1 MDENE
6 QKEPMTE
13 SAAEA
18 EKQTQ
23 EEIKQEEPKQEDA
36 GQEDAGKL
44 TESLRVRKIG
54 YMKQQVE
61 RQRAAE
67 DLLTEQIMEEQ
78 RILDE
83 TLGEIDDQIACTE
96 KSRKYNREMQEEL
109 NARVYGMHGISG
121 DKIQGMQESKSAY
134 YRGCAFSLF
143 FLSVVLTLLCG
154 FLHGFSADV
163 TLFMLCY
170 TAIEGALLAKDEKRS
185 RWLAFLCRVL
195 YLLMFPA
202 MMVLF
207 VCYELG
213 YPEYGQ
219 FLPFMTAGGIVIVIL
234 AVASVFLYDP
244 YRKDKKRLR
253 TARNYMS
260 DIEKLARKEIN
271 KNRKIRDREEKKSRR
286 LRKKENRKSR
296 KKSCVKSDEKKEN
309 RSGKNERA
317 GNRNRKKRDCRMK

>member
-6 QKEPMTE
+6 QKETMTE
-13 SAAEA
+13 PAEAAE
-18 EKQTQ
+18 QMQ
-23 EEIKQEEPKQEDA
+23 EETKQED
-36 GQEDAGKL
+36 EKKL

-143 FLSVVLTLLCG
+143 FLSVILTLLCG

-207 VCYELG
+207 VCYELGYPG

-271 KNRKIRDREEKKSRR
+271 KNRKIRDREEKKEQKAAEKREQKEQKKKLREKRR
-286 LRKKENRKSR
+286 EERKQKREERKNRKQ
-296 KKSCVKSDEKKEN
+296 EP
-309 RSGKNERA
+309 
-317 GNRNRKKRDCRMK
+317 

>member
-13 SAAEA
+13 PAEAAE
-18 EKQTQ
+18 QTQ
-23 EEIKQEEPKQEDA
+23 EEIKKEEPKQADTK
-36 GQEDAGKL
+36 QEDEKKL

-207 VCYELG
+207 VCYELE

-234 AVASVFLYDP
+234 AVAS
-244 YRKDKKRLR
+244 KKRLR
-253 TARNYMS
+253 NAKNYMS

-271 KNRKIRDREEKKSRR
+271 KNRKIRDREEKKEQKAAEKREQKEQKKKLREKRR
-286 LRKKENRKSR
+286 EERKQKREERKNRKQ
-296 KKSCVKSDEKKEN
+296 EP
-309 RSGKNERA
+309 
-317 GNRNRKKRDCRMK
+317 

>member
-13 SAAEA
+13 PAEAAE
-18 EKQTQ
+18 QTQ
-23 EEIKQEEPKQEDA
+23 EEIKKEEPKQADTK
-36 GQEDAGKL
+36 QEDEKKL

-207 VCYELG
+207 VCYELE

-253 TARNYMS
+253 NAKNYMS

-271 KNRKIRDREEKKSRR
+271 KNRKIREREEKKEQKEQKKKLREKRR
-286 LRKKENRKSR
+286 EERKQKREERKNRKQ
-296 KKSCVKSDEKKEN
+296 EP
-309 RSGKNERA
+309 
-317 GNRNRKKRDCRMK
+317 

>member
-13 SAAEA
+13 PAEAAE
-18 EKQTQ
+18 QTQ
-23 EEIKQEEPKQEDA
+23 EETKQED
-36 GQEDAGKL
+36 EKKL

-61 RQRAAE
+61 KQRAAE

-213 YPEYGQ
+213 YPEHGQ

-253 TARNYMS
+253 TAKNYMS

-271 KNRKIRDREEKKSRR
+271 KNRKIRDREEKKEQKAAEKREQKEQ
-286 LRKKENRKSR
+286 KKKLKSE
-296 KKSCVKSDEKKEN
+296 EKKEN
-309 RSGKNERA
+309 RSGKNERTE
-317 GNRNRKKRDCRMK
+317 NRNRKKRDCRMK

>member
-13 SAAEA
+13 PAEAAE
-18 EKQTQ
+18 QTQ
-23 EEIKQEEPKQEDA
+23 EEIKKEEPKQADTK
-36 GQEDAGKL
+36 QEDEKKL

-271 KNRKIRDREEKKSRR
+271 KNRKIRDREEKKEQKAAEKREQKEQKKKLREKRR
-286 LRKKENRKSR
+286 EERKQKWEERKNRKQ
-296 KKSCVKSDEKKEN
+296 EP
-309 RSGKNERA
+309 
-317 GNRNRKKRDCRMK
+317 

>member
-6 QKEPMTE
+6 QKETMTE
-13 SAAEA
+13 PAEAAE
-18 EKQTQ
+18 QMQ
-23 EEIKQEEPKQEDA
+23 EETKQED
-36 GQEDAGKL
+36 EKKL

-143 FLSVVLTLLCG
+143 FLSVILTLLCG

-207 VCYELG
+207 VCYELGYPG

-271 KNRKIRDREEKKSRR
+271 KNRKIRDREEKKEQKAAEKREQKEQKKKLREKRR
-286 LRKKENRKSR
+286 EERKQKREERKNRKKEP
-296 KKSCVKSDEKKEN
+296 
-309 RSGKNERA
+309 
-317 GNRNRKKRDCRMK
+317 

>member
-6 QKEPMTE
+6 QKETMTE
-13 SAAEA
+13 PAEAAE
-18 EKQTQ
+18 QMQ
-23 EEIKQEEPKQEDA
+23 EETKQED
-36 GQEDAGKL
+36 EKKL

-143 FLSVVLTLLCG
+143 FLSVILTLLCG

-207 VCYELG
+207 VCYELE

-244 YRKDKKRLR
+244 YRKDKKR
-253 TARNYMS
+253 
-260 DIEKLARKEIN
+260 EKLYERYREAREK
-271 KNRKIRDREEKKSRR
+271 RDQQKQKDPRPGREKRTEGCGKKRTERAEKK
-286 LRKKENRKSR
+286 
-296 KKSCVKSDEKKEN
+296 
-309 RSGKNERA
+309 A
-317 GNRNRKKRDCRMK
+317 A

>member
-1 MDENE
+1 
-6 QKEPMTE
+6 
-13 SAAEA
+13 
-18 EKQTQ
+18 
-23 EEIKQEEPKQEDA
+23 
-36 GQEDAGKL
+36 
-44 TESLRVRKIG
+44 
-54 YMKQQVE
+54 MKQQVE
-61 RQRAAE
+61 KQRAAE

-234 AVASVFLYDP
+234 AVVFRVFIRSVPERQETSADRQKLYER
-244 YRKDKKRLR
+244 YRE
-253 TARNYMS
+253 A
-260 DIEKLARKEIN
+260 
-271 KNRKIRDREEKKSRR
+271 
-286 LRKKENRKSR
+286 
-296 KKSCVKSDEKKEN
+296 C
-309 RSGKNERA
+309 
-317 GNRNRKKRDCRMK
+317 KKRDQQKQKDPRPGREKRAEGCGKKRTERAEKKAA

>member
-23 EEIKQEEPKQEDA
+23 EEIKQEDEK
-36 GQEDAGKL
+36 KL

-61 RQRAAE
+61 KQRAAE

-96 KSRKYNREMQEEL
+96 KSRKYNREMQE
-109 NARVYGMHGISG
+109 ARVYGMHGISG

-154 FLHGFSADV
+154 FLHGFSAEV

-207 VCYELG
+207 VCYELE

-253 TARNYMS
+253 NAKNYMS

-271 KNRKIRDREEKKSRR
+271 KNRKIRDREEKKEQKAAEKREQKEQKKKLREKRR
-286 LRKKENRKSR
+286 EERKQKREERKNRKQ
-296 KKSCVKSDEKKEN
+296 EP
-309 RSGKNERA
+309 
-317 GNRNRKKRDCRMK
+317 

>member
-1 MDENE
+1 MDEKE

-13 SAAEA
+13 PAEAAE
-18 EKQTQ
+18 QTQ
-23 EEIKQEEPKQEDA
+23 EETKQED
-36 GQEDAGKL
+36 EKKL

-143 FLSVVLTLLCG
+143 FLSVILTLLCG

-271 KNRKIRDREEKKSRR
+271 KNRKIRDREEKKEQKAAEKREQ
-286 LRKKENRKSR
+286 KEQ
-296 KKSCVKSDEKKEN
+296 KKSCVKSEEKKEN
-309 RSGKNERA
+309 RSGKNERT

>member
-6 QKEPMTE
+6 QKETMTE
-13 SAAEA
+13 PAEAAE
-18 EKQTQ
+18 QMQ
-23 EEIKQEEPKQEDA
+23 EETKQED
-36 GQEDAGKL
+36 EKKL

-207 VCYELG
+207 VCYELE

-253 TARNYMS
+253 NAKNYMS

-271 KNRKIRDREEKKSRR
+271 KNRKIRDRE
-286 LRKKENRKSR
+286 
-296 KKSCVKSDEKKEN
+296 
-309 RSGKNERA
+309 
-317 GNRNRKKRDCRMK
+317 

>member
-6 QKEPMTE
+6 QKETMTE
-13 SAAEA
+13 PAEAAE
-18 EKQTQ
+18 QMQ
-23 EEIKQEEPKQEDA
+23 EETKQED
-36 GQEDAGKL
+36 EKKL

-271 KNRKIRDREEKKSRR
+271 KNRKIRDREEKKEQKKKLREKRR
-286 LRKKENRKSR
+286 EERKQKREERKNRKQ
-296 KKSCVKSDEKKEN
+296 EP
-309 RSGKNERA
+309 
-317 GNRNRKKRDCRMK
+317 

>member
-6 QKEPMTE
+6 QKETMTE
-13 SAAEA
+13 PAEAAE
-18 EKQTQ
+18 QMQ
-23 EEIKQEEPKQEDA
+23 EETKQED
-36 GQEDAGKL
+36 EKKL

-143 FLSVVLTLLCG
+143 FLSVILTLLCG

-219 FLPFMTAGGIVIVIL
+219 LLPFMTAGGIVIVIL

-271 KNRKIRDREEKKSRR
+271 KNRKIRDREEKKEQKKKLREKRR
-286 LRKKENRKSR
+286 EERKQKREERKNRKQ
-296 KKSCVKSDEKKEN
+296 EP
-309 RSGKNERA
+309 
-317 GNRNRKKRDCRMK
+317 

>member
-13 SAAEA
+13 SVAEA

-23 EEIKQEEPKQEDA
+23 EEIKQEETKQEDA

-44 TESLRVRKIG
+44 TESLRVRKID
-54 YMKQQVE
+54 YMKQQVQK
-61 RQRAAE
+61 QRAAE
-67 DLLTEQIMEEQ
+67 DLLTEQILEEQ

-121 DKIQGMQESKSAY
+121 DKIQGMQESRNAY

-253 TARNYMS
+253 NAKNYMS
-260 DIEKLARKEIN
+260 YIEKLEIKEIN
-271 KNRKIRDREEKKSRR
+271 KNRKIRDREEKKEQKAAERKEQKEQKKKLREKRR
-286 LRKKENRKSR
+286 EERKQKREERKN
-296 KKSCVKSDEKKEN
+296 KKQEP
-309 RSGKNERA
+309 
-317 GNRNRKKRDCRMK
+317 